1 MATPKPDAF
10 IAFCPS
16 RGLVARLGEKWA
28 MLAIVALADDAV
40 RFGALKRRLE
50 GVSAKM
56 LGQTLRSLE
65 RDGLLIRSLR
75 DTRPIAV
82 DYALTDLGRNLLP
95 LAQSL
100 KQWAEMN
107 LPTIEAANARFDAR
121 QGD

>member
-1 MATPKPDAF
+1 
-10 IAFCPS
+10 
-16 RGLVARLGEKWA
+16 
-28 MLAIVALADDAV
+28 MLAIVALANEPV

-65 RDGLLIRSLR
+65 RDGLLTRSLH

-82 DYALTDLGRNLLP
+82 DYTLTALGRNLLP

-100 KQWAEMN
+100 KQWAEVN
-107 LPTIEAANARFDAR
+107 LPTIEAANTLFDAR
-121 QGD
+121 HSD